1 VIGVGGYV
9 PFLSPMCIY
18 NMLHTVRTK
27 QKEFQKFL
35 ETTDNIDKNQH
46 EIADI
51 KARELRNDR
60 YFNSART
67 K

>member
-1 VIGVGGYV
+1 
-9 PFLSPMCIY
+9 MCLALCLDVYITCY
-18 NMLHTVRTK
+18 TQFNFYK
-27 QKEFQKFL
+27 KEFQKFL
-35 ETTDNIDKNQH
+35 ETTDNNDKNQH
-46 EIADI
+46 EIAHI